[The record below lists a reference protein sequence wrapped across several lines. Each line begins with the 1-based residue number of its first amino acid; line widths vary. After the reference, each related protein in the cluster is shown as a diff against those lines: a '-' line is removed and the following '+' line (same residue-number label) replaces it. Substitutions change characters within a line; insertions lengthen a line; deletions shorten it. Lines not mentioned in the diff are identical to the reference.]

1 MIENYLPYI
10 VLPVTMQ
17 TITIS
22 TKGQVVI
29 PASIR
34 KKLGLEKG
42 EKLIIME
49 EGGYIKMVP
58 PSDLTSLCG
67 AWSDL
72 DARTVRKQI
81 ESMREEERC

>member
-1 MIENYLPYI
+1 
-10 VLPVTMQ
+10 MQ

-22 TKGQVVI
+22 AKGQVVI

-42 EKLIIME
+42 DKLAIME
-49 EGGYIKMVP
+49 EEGYIKMIP
-58 PSDLTSLCG
+58 PADLTSLCG

-81 ESMREEERC
+81 EDMRREERC